1 MDIVY
6 LFRTLFK
13 KKWLIIGLTVLAAA
27 VAWFFTRS
35 TIKNYKSSTQIS
47 TGFTISDNIRL
58 GNNNFDLF
66 EADTKFN
73 NTIITITS
81 PTVINLLAYKLIVHD
96 LSSANPYRQL
106 NEKQKQS
113 PVYKNINQSEA
124 AKIFSERLE
133 NINLLTSYKPE
144 ERKLLE
150 FLSLYGYD
158 YKSLLK
164 SLSVYRLQRTDY
176 IQMDFV
182 SENPELSSFIVNELF
197 TEFID
202 YYRKTR
208 STTSKESVDT
218 LRSFMEKKKQD
229 LDFKRAMLRGA
240 GVAGAEMES
249 TSTYDLISNLEQT
262 LATEK
267 TLLTTLQAS
276 LRKVNLRLSN
286 LAASSSV
293 VTPPV
298 NTAGDN
304 DEIILL
310 RNEMNEA
317 YKKYLAGGSTDA
329 RLLAR
334 YNQLK
339 REYQAKVSVT
349 TIPEKEVVTERLP
362 ETKTELQN
370 KKNDLEIDIQTS
382 NENINSLQSKIS
394 ALRGNA
400 SSNASREATAESLMK
415 EEEQANIEYLAARKK
430 YDDALETSSSSAN
443 NFRQV
448 LRGQPAIAPEP
459 SKKLMMVG
467 MAGASAMIV
476 STLVILF
483 LAYLDSS
490 VKTPTIFSKAVNL
503 KLLNMVGLMNFKKS
517 SIVDMIS
524 SKELLKNGAVDRSTL
539 NSFREALRKL
549 RYEVESSK
557 KRIFLFASTKKGQG
571 KTTLITGLSYSLSLS
586 NKKVLI
592 IDTNFCNN
600 DLTQDLGGTPSLE
613 LFSYDE
619 TRPLLEQVKEKA
631 KDTGDGKV
639 FIIGSEAGDFTPSE
653 ILPENNILKHLHSLL
668 PAFDYIFLEGPPLND
683 FSDAKEL
690 SQYVD
695 GVIGIF
701 SATDSIKQADKD
713 SIAFFKSLGDKY
725 IGSVLNKVDTASV
738 NAS

>member
-13 KKWLIIGLTVLAAA
+13 KKWLIIGLGILAAT

-35 TIKNYKSSTQIS
+35 TIKNYKSSSQIS
-47 TGFTISDNIRL
+47 TGFTVSDNIRL

-81 PTVINLLAYKLIVHD
+81 PTVLNLLAYKLIVHD
-96 LSSANPYRQL
+96 LTAKSPYRNL
-106 NEKQKQS
+106 TDKQKEM
-113 PVYKNINQSEA
+113 PVYKNTDKNEA
-124 AKIFSERLE
+124 ARIFSERLD
-133 NINLLTSYKPE
+133 NMNLLTSYKPE

-164 SLSVYRLQRTDY
+164 NLSVYRLQRTDY

-182 SENPELSSFIVNELF
+182 SENPELSAFIVNELF
-197 TEFID
+197 TEFIG
-202 YYRKTR
+202 YYRRTR
-208 STTSKESVDT
+208 TTTSKQSVDT
-218 LRSFMEKKKQD
+218 LRSFMEKRKQD

-249 TSTYDLISNLEQT
+249 TSTYDLISNLEQS

-267 TLLTTLQAS
+267 TLLSTLQAS
-276 LRKVNLRLSN
+276 LRKVNLRLAN
-286 LAASSSV
+286 LAASSSA
-293 VTPPV
+293 TPPPV
-298 NTAGDN
+298 NTSGDN

-317 YKKYLAGGSTDA
+317 YKRYLAGGSTDA

-339 REYQAKVSVT
+339 KEYQSKVSVKV
-349 TIPEKEVVTERLP
+349 PEKEVVTERLP
-362 ETKTELQN
+362 ESKTELQN
-370 KKNDLEIDIQTS
+370 KRNDLEIDIQTS
-382 NENINSLQSKIS
+382 SENISSLQSKIS
-394 ALRGNA
+394 TLRGSA
-400 SSNASREATAESLMK
+400 SSNASREATAEALMK
-415 EEEQANIEYLAARKK
+415 EEEQANIEYLAAKKK

-443 NFRQV
+443 NYRQV

-459 SKKLMMVG
+459 SKKLIMIA

-503 KLLNMVGLMNFKKS
+503 KLINMVGFMNFKKNSIADMVS
-517 SIVDMIS
+517 SVKLS
-524 SKELLKNGAVDRSTL
+524 KNGTIDRSKQ

-549 RYEVESSK
+549 RYEIETSK
-557 KRIFLFASTKKGQG
+557 KKIFLFASTKKGQG

-586 NKKVLI
+586 KKKVLI

-600 DLTQDLGGTPSLE
+600 DLTQDLGGTPSLD

-631 KDTGDGKV
+631 KDIGDGNV

-653 ILPENNILKHLHSLL
+653 ILPENNILKHLHSLI

-695 GVIGIF
+695 GVVGIF
-701 SATDSIKQADKD
+701 SATDSIKQSDKD

-725 IGSVLNKVDTASV
+725 IGSVLNKVDTESV
-738 NAS
+738 NAV